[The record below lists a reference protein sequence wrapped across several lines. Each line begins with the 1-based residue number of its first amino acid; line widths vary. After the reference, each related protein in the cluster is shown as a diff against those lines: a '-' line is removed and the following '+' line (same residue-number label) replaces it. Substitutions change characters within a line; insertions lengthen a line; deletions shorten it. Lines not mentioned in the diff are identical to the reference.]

1 MVGCSRGGLV
11 EDDSKIDLAL
21 PADRRDLAGADLGAP
36 TDLGST
42 VACPAPCW
50 LNPQPQ
56 GNNLMSVWREPGGDG
71 WAVGFGPSLVRLEK
85 GSARLVRTAAGLRSS
100 YFLGLWG
107 SSASD
112 VWAVGT
118 NIVLHYDGKDW
129 TQAPID
135 TGGFLGLTAVW
146 GSGPKDIWAVGWS
159 GAIRHYDGSGWQAVA
174 SGVTANLKSVHGTGD
189 KSAFAVGESG
199 SLLRWDGSAWRS
211 TSGLTISTL
220 NRVRCAAANDCL
232 AIGEQATVLR
242 WDGSKWSAVKTT
254 GMYDNFLGLVALGP
268 NSYLLTGYKSGG
280 TSTYRFDGKSFSEVV
295 TAGIDVSDLAGASAD
310 DLVGVGFHGNIAR
323 WNGLSWTPLSFGTT
337 EILLAAWATSATELW
352 MSGAGSGNGGHLL
365 RWDGASFS
373 SFDAPV
379 RTVYTALWGSSAS
392 SVWAVGYEG
401 NIARWNGSRW
411 AVEPKI
417 TTANLYA
424 VAGSGPTSV
433 WVAAESGVLLHF
445 DGAAWRALPSL
456 GSVSIQG
463 LWLGGPSDG
472 WAVGASGGKGALW
485 RFDGS
490 KWTPWAKQLDQ
501 PLQVVWGSSS
511 KDVWAAGDKGQLA
524 HFDGSEWTQQT
535 SPASNDIYA
544 LRGSGPA
551 DVWLSTF
558 GGFAYHF
565 DGAAWSPIFT
575 DTRVSLNAL
584 AMVGSQAIAVG
595 ESGAVLRLAP

>member
-220 NRVRCAAANDCL
+220 NRVRCAAA
-232 AIGEQATVLR
+232 IGCR
-242 WDGSKWSAVKTT
+242 
-254 GMYDNFLGLVALGP
+254 
-268 NSYLLTGYKSGG
+268 
-280 TSTYRFDGKSFSEVV
+280 
-295 TAGIDVSDLAGASAD
+295 
-310 DLVGVGFHGNIAR
+310 
-323 WNGLSWTPLSFGTT
+323 
-337 EILLAAWATSATELW
+337 
-352 MSGAGSGNGGHLL
+352 
-365 RWDGASFS
+365 
-373 SFDAPV
+373 
-379 RTVYTALWGSSAS
+379 
-392 SVWAVGYEG
+392 
-401 NIARWNGSRW
+401 
-411 AVEPKI
+411 
-417 TTANLYA
+417 
-424 VAGSGPTSV
+424 
-433 WVAAESGVLLHF
+433 
-445 DGAAWRALPSL
+445 
-456 GSVSIQG
+456 
-463 LWLGGPSDG
+463 
-472 WAVGASGGKGALW
+472 
-485 RFDGS
+485 
-490 KWTPWAKQLDQ
+490 
-501 PLQVVWGSSS
+501 
-511 KDVWAAGDKGQLA
+511 
-524 HFDGSEWTQQT
+524 
-535 SPASNDIYA
+535 
-544 LRGSGPA
+544 RGSGPCRVLPA
-551 DVWLSTF
+551 TGRAAASGTARALSASCAPTT
-558 GGFAYHF
+558 
-565 DGAAWSPIFT
+565 GAARTPTS
-575 DTRVSLNAL
+575 
-584 AMVGSQAIAVG
+584 GS
-595 ESGAVLRLAP
+595 AVLRGPLDRGASRCRRSAAAGSGRR